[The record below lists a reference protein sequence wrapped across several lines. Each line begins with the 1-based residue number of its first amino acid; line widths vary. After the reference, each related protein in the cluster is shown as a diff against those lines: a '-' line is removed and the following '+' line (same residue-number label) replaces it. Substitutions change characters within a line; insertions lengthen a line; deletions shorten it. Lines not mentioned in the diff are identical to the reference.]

1 MSQWVSEEFERN
13 GRSVQ
18 VVDSVLR
25 LSVGEGRLGANH
37 RLGEEGVDDLSVRGH
52 FPDDRERKTLDV
64 RLQRAQICGDGA
76 MVRAALEEG
85 IFQERRTCSQ
95 ERRQH
100 VDSTIAEIDGCA
112 SCRSF
117 IVNGSVGL
125 DEVRDIGDVYAHLTE
140 RNTERERRVFS

>member
-25 LSVGEGRLGANH
+25 LGVGEGRLGANH
-37 RLGEEGVDDLSVRGH
+37 RLGEEGIDDLSVRGH

-85 IFQERRTCSQ
+85 IFRGKAYLSPRAAATCRFSYRRD
-95 ERRQH
+95 RRLCFVPQLH
-100 VDSTIAEIDGCA
+100 
-112 SCRSF
+112 
-117 IVNGSVGL
+117 
-125 DEVRDIGDVYAHLTE
+125 
-140 RNTERERRVFS
+140 RRWQCWA